1 MHRTKTSLSM
11 LLLAFALAAGAVV
24 AAPASGQVEA
34 EIETL
39 EARRDEIGIELGQID
54 TDLALTE
61 AELEV
66 LDREREAAEVQI
78 ELTADDLE
86 RAVDARREPAA
97 TRVEIAIVGFTQGD
111 PRENALLD
119 EVLALQG
126 SDENTRARE
135 LYTAVID
142 DAQTRLENAEAGI
155 RAVAERL
162 ETDRVTLADVIER
175 QEAAETLRTEL
186 GQRRTELTLELEEAV
201 ARIELLRS
209 LEDTALLTGLT
220 TFDAQARP
228 ALAVKIDNV
237 SAAWPQA
244 GINQADIVYVEEVEG
259 GLTRLAAVFHS
270 TTPEQVGPVRS
281 MRTGDFDLLGQFNS
295 PLFANSGGNRIARQL
310 LRNSTLVDI
319 GAGSNGDLYFRTSR
333 PAPHNLFTN
342 PGNLWSV
349 AVTDDLPTGFPLPIF
364 RFRDADA
371 PIRGDV
377 APATGVDIDYGQ
389 TVVSYDWNGSGWE
402 RTQDGT
408 PTVDTAG
415 VRTAPTTV
423 VIQITRYTASAADL
437 QSPEAITTG
446 RGEVWILTDGQVT
459 RGFWRRDEEA
469 IDQPI
474 EYVDAAG
481 NFIEILPGRTWVEM
495 PRDGDAV
502 LR

>member
-1 MHRTKTSLSM
+1 MRRTRTSLSLT
-11 LLLAFALAAGAVV
+11 LLVLAVLAGTLAAG
-24 AAPASGQVEA
+24 PASGQVEA

-39 EARRDEIGIELGQID
+39 EVRRDEIGVELGQID

-66 LDREREAAEVQI
+66 LDRERVAAEVQI

-86 RAVDARREPAA
+86 RAVDSRREPAS

-142 DAQTRLENAEAGI
+142 DAQTRLERAEDAI
-155 RAVAERL
+155 REVADRL
-162 ETDRVTLADVIER
+162 VTNRVALADVIER
-175 QEAAETLRTEL
+175 QDAAETLRTEL
-186 GQRRTELTLELEEAV
+186 GQRRTELTLELEQTV

-237 SAAWPQA
+237 TAARPQA

-270 TTPEQVGPVRS
+270 VTPDQVGPIRS

-295 PLFANSGGNRIARQL
+295 PLFSNSGGNRVARQL
-310 LRNSTLVDI
+310 LRQSTLVDV
-319 GAGSNGDLYFRTSR
+319 GAGS
-333 PAPHNLFTN
+333 
-342 PGNLWSV
+342 
-349 AVTDDLPTGFPLPIF
+349 
-364 RFRDADA
+364 
-371 PIRGDV
+371 
-377 APATGVDIDYGQ
+377 
-389 TVVSYDWNGSGWE
+389 
-402 RTQDGT
+402 
-408 PTVDTAG
+408 
-415 VRTAPTTV
+415 
-423 VIQITRYTASAADL
+423 
-437 QSPEAITTG
+437 
-446 RGEVWILTDGQVT
+446 
-459 RGFWRRDEEA
+459 
-469 IDQPI
+469 
-474 EYVDAAG
+474 
-481 NFIEILPGRTWVEM
+481 
-495 PRDGDAV
+495 
-502 LR
+502 

>member
-1 MHRTKTSLSM
+1 MRRTTTSLS
-11 LLLAFALAAGAVV
+11 LTLLALAVLAGVFA

-39 EARRDEIGIELGQID
+39 EVRRDEIGIELGQID

-66 LDREREAAEVQI
+66 LDRERVTAEVQI

-86 RAVDARREPAA
+86 RAVDSRREPAS
-97 TRVEIAIVGFTQGD
+97 TRIAIAIVGFTQGD

-142 DAQTRLENAEAGI
+142 DAQTRLERAEASI
-155 RAVAERL
+155 RDVARRL
-162 ETDRVTLADVIER
+162 DDDRATLADIIER
-175 QEAAETLRTEL
+175 QQAAEQLRSEL
-186 GQRRTELTLELEEAV
+186 GQRRTELTLELEETV

-220 TFDAQARP
+220 TFDSQARP
-228 ALAVKIDNV
+228 ALAIKIDNV
-237 SAAWPQA
+237 TAARPQA

-270 TTPEQVGPVRS
+270 TTPAQVGPVRS

-295 PLFANSGGNRIARQL
+295 PLFANSGGNRTAREL
-310 LRNSTLVDI
+310 LRESTLIDV
-319 GAGSNGDLYFRTSR
+319 GAGSRGDLYFRTSR
-333 PAPHNLFTN
+333 RAPHNLFTN
-342 PGNLWSV
+342 PGNIWSV
-349 AVTDDLPTGFPLPIF
+349 AQTEALPAGLPLPIF
-364 RFRDADA
+364 RFRDPGD
-371 PIRGDV
+371 PINGRV
-377 APATGVDIDYGQ
+377 SPATGVDIDYGQ
-389 TVVSYDWNGSGWE
+389 TTVSYDWNGTGWD
-402 RTQDGT
+402 RTQDDS
-408 PTVDTAG
+408 PTVDTNG
-415 VRTAPTTV
+415 VRTSPTTV
-423 VIQITRYTASAADL
+423 VIQITNYTVSPADL
-437 QSPEAITTG
+437 ESPEAITTG
-446 RGEVWILTDGQVT
+446 RGEAWILTDGQVT
-459 RGFWRRDEEA
+459 RGFWRRADDA

-474 EYVDAAG
+474 EYVDAQG

-495 PRDGDAV
+495 PREGDAV
-502 LR
+502 VR